1 MTIQGSDNSADS
13 SEKISY
19 KERMKNIDSNSVR
32 DAIIQSPNKLRR
44 SLSGLSATQALVKFP
59 VVIIVFCL
67 IFTGYFT
74 MHSGALDCRKDFNP
88 GFCNEESSMNVNG
101 DLEVY
106 LPDGS
111 QVSLLIEEVEED
123 WTTNVMIIYVE
134 SPDYNVTLVPIL
146 KQIDAMESAM
156 NTNRNDG
163 GEFDQI
169 EYVLSISAV
178 IKEVNSSA
186 VRVAKAFASGIAAS
200 TGQEQFSEQI
210 NETID
215 DQKDILGNYAI
226 PDEQQRVDQILG
238 EMPKNALDKLVRDV
252 GREDADQTLDCDENQ
267 SCISR
272 WNRAVIIMGISS
284 DADVAEMIEKTQNEI
299 DKLSNVNSNL
309 NPNDQDQSDWD
320 YWGLEMAL
328 TGPAPITN
336 AVTEESFSL
345 FWDVFPVGVFLVA
358 ITLFLFHCDLLQTG
372 RFRLVQGIKVLI
384 ISGLPTLC
392 SVFLTMGIIGWSN
405 YEVTMTV
412 IIVGPIVLA
421 LGVSYGLHI
430 TNRYAE
436 AKGTPNEKMEEALNS
451 TGRAVFLSAV
461 TTIIGFIS
469 LTFTPMAP
477 IQTVGWSLAFGIV
490 VVYVMT
496 MLMVPNLTI
505 LLDLK
510 KPSHPPPQL
519 FVNIVSV
526 PVKWT
531 KVTLILFII
540 AMVFS
545 AGISRENVE
554 SNLDLLEMAPQDV
567 DAVQKMKTY
576 SDEFESG
583 QPGFLKI
590 SEDIGATAEITDL
603 TANDPFSGLEAIEK
617 LEGQCAEVDQVTAV
631 SIVFLM
637 KAIAV
642 SVNVSG
648 SPVADEINNQNWI
661 PDPIKDVATLI
672 FDNEQSGNASFWRTL
687 DTLDAQELGGQQ
699 AQNFLIYVFYNSL
712 TLEMRELF
720 ISSDYSSS
728 LIYIDMP
735 FMDVVGT
742 ETATNLVNKHA
753 ANSGLGGTT
762 GTPELIGVASVTI
775 EVNNLIVGSQWSSL
789 GFALLFTVITLGLV
803 FRDILY
809 SLLTTIPVGFT
820 VAMQWMIMDAGG
832 VQLSLVTVMIG
843 SILVGVGVDF
853 SIHIANRVR
862 ELGGNL
868 EAIKSAC
875 ASTGMSLFE
884 ATTVTAAGMTCA
896 FGINIPAIKPF
907 ITVIIVLLIIAAIS
921 ALILLPAI
929 YAVMV
934 KANVNLTGG
943 VSRMVKTAGL
953 KRAIERDEADA
964 IDATLIIG
972 KSDDAW

>member
-19 KERMKNIDSNSVR
+19 KERMKNFDSNSVR
-32 DAIIQSPNKLRR
+32 DAVIQSPNKLRR
-44 SLSGLSATQALVKFP
+44 AFSGLSATQALVKFP

-345 FWDVFPVGVFLVA
+345 FWDVFPVGVLLVA

-531 KVTLILFII
+531 RVTLILFII

-545 AGISRENVE
+545 AGISRDNVE

-648 SPVADEINNQNWI
+648 SPVADEINDQDWI
-661 PDPIKDVATLI
+661 PDPIQDVATLI

>member
-13 SEKISY
+13 SEKITY

-44 SLSGLSATQALVKFP
+44 SLSGLTATQALVKFP

-134 SPDYNVTLVPIL
+134 SDDYNVTNIPIL

-156 NTNRNDG
+156 NSNRNDG

-169 EYVLSISAV
+169 IYVLSISAV

-186 VRVAKAFASGIAAS
+186 VRVAKAFASGVATS

-215 DQKDILGNYAI
+215 AQKDILGNYAI

-252 GREDADQTLDCDENQ
+252 GRPDADQNLDNDTK
-267 SCISR
+267 ISR

-284 DADVAEMIEKTQNEI
+284 DADVAEMIEKTQKEI
-299 DKLSNVNSNL
+299 DKLSSVNSNL
-309 NPNDQDQSDWD
+309 NPNDEDQSDWD

-345 FWDVFPVGVFLVA
+345 FWDVFPIGVFLVA

-531 KVTLILFII
+531 RVTLILFII

-590 SEDIGATAEITDL
+590 SEDIEATAEITDL

-648 SPVADEINNQNWI
+648 SPIADEINNQDWI
-661 PDPIKDVATLI
+661 PDPIQDVATLI

-712 TLEMRELF
+712 TDEMRELF

-929 YAVMV
+929 YAIMV
-934 KANVNLTGG
+934 KSNVNLTGG

>member
-1 MTIQGSDNSADS
+1 MAIQGSDKSTDS
-13 SEKISY
+13 LDKYSF
-19 KERMKNIDSNSVR
+19 KERIQNIDSGSVK
-32 DAIIQSPNKLRR
+32 DVIIQSPNRLRR
-44 SLSGLSATQALVKFP
+44 TLSGLSATQALVKFP
-59 VVIIVFCL
+59 IFIIVFCL
-67 IFTGYFT
+67 VFTGYFT
-74 MHSGALDCRKDFNP
+74 LHSGAIDCRKDFNP
-88 GFCNEESSMNVNG
+88 SFCNEESSMNVNG

-111 QVSLLIEEVEED
+111 QVSVLIEEVEED

-134 SPDYNVTLVPIL
+134 SEAVNVTTIPIL

-156 NTNRNDG
+156 NSNRNDG
-163 GEFDQI
+163 GEFDDI
-169 EYVLSISAV
+169 IYVLSISAV

-186 VRVAKAFASGIAAS
+186 VRVAKAFASGVAAS
-200 TGQEQFSEQI
+200 TGQEEFSEEI
-210 NETID
+210 NETIES
-215 DQKDILGNYAI
+215 QKDILGNYAI
-226 PDEQQRVDQILG
+226 PDEQGRVDQILD
-238 EMPKNALDKLVRDV
+238 EMPQNALDKLVRDV
-252 GREDADQTLDCDENQ
+252 GREEAEKAFY
-267 SCISR
+267 

-284 DADVAEMIEKTQNEI
+284 DADVAEMIEKTQREI
-299 DKLSNVNSNL
+299 DYLSSINNNIC
-309 NPNDQDQSDWD
+309 PDEPEKETDWEC
-320 YWGLEMAL
+320 LQLKMAL

-336 AVTEESFSL
+336 AVTEESFNL

-372 RFRLVQGIKVLI
+372 RFRFVQGIKVLI

-436 AKGTPNEKMEEALNS
+436 AKGTPNEKMEEALSS
-451 TGRAVFLSAV
+451 TGRAVFLSAI

-510 KPSHPPPQL
+510 KPSHPPPKV
-519 FVNIVSV
+519 FVAIVSV

-531 KVTLILFII
+531 KVTLVLFII
-540 AMVFS
+540 AMIFS

-567 DAVQKMKTY
+567 DSVQKMKTY

-590 SEDIGATAEITDL
+590 SENIGATADLTDL
-603 TANDPFSGLEAIEK
+603 TADDPFSGLEAIER
-617 LEGQCAEVDQVTAV
+617 LEGQCAEVDRVTAV

-648 SPVADEINNQNWI
+648 APVADLIDDTPAPQ
-661 PDPIKDVATLI
+661 PIKDVARLI

-712 TLEMRELF
+712 TDEMRELF

-789 GFALLFTVITLGLV
+789 LFALLFTIVTLGLV

-809 SLLTTIPVGFT
+809 ALLTTIPVGFT
-820 VAMQWMIMDAGG
+820 VAMQWMIMDFGG
-832 VQLSLVTVMIG
+832 VELSLVTVMIG

-875 ASTGMSLFE
+875 SSTGMSLAE
-884 ATTVTAAGMTCA
+884 ATTVTTAGMFCA
-896 FGINIPAIKPF
+896 FGIPIPAIKPF
-907 ITVIIVLLIIAAIS
+907 ITVIIILLIIAAIS

-929 YAVMV
+929 YALMV
-934 KANVNLTGG
+934 KLDVNLTGG

-972 KSDDAW
+972 KYDDAW

>member
-617 LEGQCAEVDQVTAV
+617 LQGQCAEVDQVTAV

>member
-1 MTIQGSDNSADS
+1 MTMRGSEKNTNS
-13 SEKISY
+13 SEKKTY
-19 KERMKNIDSNSVR
+19 KERMQNIDTNSLK
-32 DAIIQSPNKLRR
+32 DTIIQSPNKLRR
-44 SLSGLSATQALVKFP
+44 SLSGLTATQALVKFP
-59 VVIIVFCL
+59 VIVIVFCL

-74 MHSGALDCRKDFNP
+74 LHSGALDCRKDFQP

-111 QVSLLIEEVEED
+111 LVSVLIDEVEED

-134 SPDYNVTLVPIL
+134 SDDYNVTNIPIL

-156 NTNRNDG
+156 NSNRNDG

-169 EYVLSISAV
+169 IYVLSISAV

-186 VRVAKAFASGIAAS
+186 VRVAKAFASGVAAS
-200 TGQEQFSEQI
+200 TGQEGFSEQI

-215 DQKDILGNYAI
+215 SQKDILGDYAI

-252 GREDADQTLDCDENQ
+252 GRPDADQNLDNDTG
-267 SCISR
+267 IAR

-284 DADVAEMIEKTQNEI
+284 DADVAEMIAKTQSEI
-299 DKLSNVNSNL
+299 DKLSNVDSNG
-309 NPNDQDQSDWD
+309 DGQTDWD
-320 YWGLEMAL
+320 FWNLEMTL

-345 FWDVFPVGVFLVA
+345 FWDVFPVGVVLVA
-358 ITLFLFHCDLLQTG
+358 LTLFLFHCDLLQTG

-436 AKGTPNEKMEEALNS
+436 AKGNPKEKMEEALNS

-526 PVKWT
+526 PVRWT
-531 KVTLILFII
+531 KITLVLFII

-545 AGISRENVE
+545 AGVSRENVE

-567 DAVQKMKTY
+567 EAVQKMKTY

-590 SEDIGATAEITDL
+590 SEDIEATAEITDL
-603 TANDPFSGLEAIEK
+603 TAKDPFSGLEAIEK

-642 SVNVSG
+642 SVNFSG
-648 SPVADEINNQNWI
+648 APIADLIDETPAPQ
-661 PDPIKDVATLI
+661 PIKDVGHLI

-712 TLEMRELF
+712 TDEMRELF

-929 YAVMV
+929 YAIMV
-934 KANVNLTGG
+934 KSNVNLTGG

>member
-13 SEKISY
+13 SEKITY

-44 SLSGLSATQALVKFP
+44 AFSGLTATQALVKFP

-134 SPDYNVTLVPIL
+134 SDDYNVTNIPIL

-156 NTNRNDG
+156 NSNRNDG

-169 EYVLSISAV
+169 IYVLSISAV

-186 VRVAKAFASGIAAS
+186 VRVAKAFASGVATS

-215 DQKDILGNYAI
+215 AQKDILGNYAI

-252 GREDADQTLDCDENQ
+252 GRPDADQNLDNDTK
-267 SCISR
+267 ISR

-284 DADVAEMIEKTQNEI
+284 DADVAEMIEKTQKEI
-299 DKLSNVNSNL
+299 DKLSSVNSNL
-309 NPNDQDQSDWD
+309 NPNDEDQSDWD

-345 FWDVFPVGVFLVA
+345 FWDVFPIGVFLVA

-531 KVTLILFII
+531 RVTLILFII

-590 SEDIGATAEITDL
+590 SEDIEATAEITDL

-648 SPVADEINNQNWI
+648 SPIADEINNQDWI
-661 PDPIKDVATLI
+661 PDPIQDVATLI

-712 TLEMRELF
+712 TDEMRELF

-929 YAVMV
+929 YAIMV
-934 KANVNLTGG
+934 KSNVNLTGG